1 VGEVVNERPRLL
13 YAERLDVQR
22 KRTIQH
28 AAFNGGCIV
37 VAATGHYYLLI
48 GSVTL
53 RVPVDE
59 A

>member
-1 VGEVVNERPRLL
+1 VRKVINESPRLL

-28 AAFNGGCIV
+28 AAFNGECIV
-37 VAATGHYYLLI
+37 VVATGHHYLLI

-53 RVPVDE
+53 RVPDE